1 MDAVTQKQQVCRHP
15 QRASCSPFNY
25 EIHVI
30 RIHVSSKP
38 AIPADAETITHI
50 SEHNEALILKAT
62 KCTGLL
68 IGSMDTFELNEQMIL
83 HRLLTNPSEKTFGL
97 NSANNRIFSLKH
109 YIIKSPRSLF

>member
-1 MDAVTQKQQVCRHP
+1 MDAVTQKRQVCRHP

-25 EIHVI
+25 EIIVI
-30 RIHVSSKP
+30 RVHVSSKP

-68 IGSMDTFELNEQMIL
+68 IGSRDTFELNEQMIL
-83 HRLLTNPSEKTFGL
+83 HRLLTNPSEKIL
-97 NSANNRIFSLKH
+97 V
-109 YIIKSPRSLF
+109 